1 MSNNLHVIVL
11 FTLKNREL
19 FSREDFRE
27 QLTLFVRRTRRAPG
41 NLLSVLLKSPD
52 DPAEMC
58 FSQVWE
64 NQKALDA
71 HLESDYFRDFAPLI
85 GKHMY
90 SLAPRI
96 MTEVT
101 SI

>member
-1 MSNNLHVIVL
+1 MGAIHVVVL
-11 FTLKNREL
+11 FTVKNHEL
-19 FSREDFRE
+19 LSHENFINK
-27 QLTLFVRRTRRAPG
+27 LTQFVRRTRSAPG
-41 NLLSVLLKSPD
+41 NLLSVLLKTIE
-52 DPAEMC
+52 DPTEFC

-64 NQKALDA
+64 NQEALDA

-96 MTEVT
+96 MTEIT

>member
-1 MSNNLHVIVL
+1 MSNQRHVIVL
-11 FTLKNREL
+11 FTLKNHEL

-27 QLTLFVRRTRRAPG
+27 QLTRFVRLTRRAPG
-41 NLLSVLLKSPD
+41 NLLSVLLKSTD

-64 NQKALDA
+64 SQEALDA

-85 GKHMY
+85 GKHIY
-90 SLAPRI
+90 SLAPRF
-96 MTEVT
+96 MTEVA
-101 SI
+101 SV